1 MTWSWGEPAV
11 RALAAAAHPSQLPE
25 AQLLAFGLKVPVVP
39 AVGNFPQVQLRR
51 ELFTGEMRKPQV
63 IVPRSKSIEGAPG
76 WGVGLGQT
84 GSVQQGS
91 SKGARFKSCGMRA
104 NGVREEEEE
113 GEGSPTPSVRLLP
126 FGVITAVRLIFT
138 WIPPTVHE
146 PSTPSVQTTWNLT
159 CDHSFLVTHLL
170 RHHRS
175 QANKDSSIIITAHTH
190 TRLPQAPLSVFSKPF
205 SVYLQPK
212 SPLCLTSSVLLDV

>member
-91 SKGARFKSCGMRA
+91 SKVHVSRA
-104 NGVREEEEE
+104 AGCA
-113 GEGSPTPSVRLLP
+113 PT
-126 FGVITAVRLIFT
+126 G
-138 WIPPTVHE
+138 
-146 PSTPSVQTTWNLT
+146 
-159 CDHSFLVTHLL
+159 
-170 RHHRS
+170 
-175 QANKDSSIIITAHTH
+175 
-190 TRLPQAPLSVFSKPF
+190 
-205 SVYLQPK
+205 
-212 SPLCLTSSVLLDV
+212 